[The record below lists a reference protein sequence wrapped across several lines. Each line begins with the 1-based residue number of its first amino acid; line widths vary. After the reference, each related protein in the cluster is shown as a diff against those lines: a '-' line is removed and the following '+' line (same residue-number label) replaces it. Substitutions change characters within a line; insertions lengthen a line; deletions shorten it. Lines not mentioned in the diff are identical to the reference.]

1 MAGVVSPSLA
11 GLNAVYATRTRLW
24 KSNRYGD
31 LLEVIADHRP
41 VTGTVSFNIAS
52 EITRRFTIELICP
65 DEFRPLTDWIIPEVT
80 LVDTRGHSETQFF
93 GHYSLMKPRVTIRP
107 GSAIGSF
114 EADDVTILLKQERL
128 NSSFVVNQ
136 GRDWGDA
143 ARQLAMAVGFR
154 ESQINLPNTGTTAP
168 KAFTFQPGTEL
179 LAAINTCYDKG
190 GWNKVVANG
199 RGILTTSKWK
209 SLEHPAVKTVYS
221 NRGPNVR
228 IIPPVQEMQPDW
240 SKLFNEVT
248 VRNISPDQ
256 PAIYHTA
263 RVTNASSPVHER
275 NIGRVIAREPVDDRE
290 VETAAQAKAKAE
302 EMILQSSS
310 YLRRVNLSAVIDMQA
325 EAYDVVQLDIHEG
338 KQHYTGKWF
347 RDEWTVRLSDGTAT
361 IDQVLRRAEEWG
373 DELSDWGIYHEGL
386 SEADQGWES
395 TIDGE

>member
-1 MAGVVSPSLA
+1 MSIASPSLS

-31 LLEVIADHRP
+31 LLSVISDDRP
-41 VTGTVSFNIAS
+41 ITGRVTFNIAS
-52 EITRRFTIELICP
+52 EITRRFTIEFVDP
-65 DEFRPLTDWIIPEVT
+65 AEFQPLTDWIIPEVT
-80 LVDTRGHSETQFF
+80 LVDTTGRATTQFL
-93 GHYSLMKPRVTIRP
+93 GHYSLVKPRVTLKP

-128 NSSFVVNQ
+128 NSGFTVAQ

-154 ESQINLPNTGTTAP
+154 ESQVNLPNTGVTAP
-168 KAFTFQPGTEL
+168 APFTFTPGTEL
-179 LAAINTCYDKG
+179 YAAINTCYDKA

-199 RGILTTSKWK
+199 RGVLTTSRWK

-221 NRGPNVR
+221 NRGPNVQ
-228 IIPPVQEMQPDW
+228 IIPPVYEMQPDW
-240 SKLFNEVT
+240 SMLFNEVT
-248 VRNISPDQ
+248 VRNINPDQ

-275 NIGRVIAREPVDDRE
+275 NIGRVIARDPVDDRE
-290 VETAAQAKAKAE
+290 IETQAQAKAKAE
-302 EMILQSSS
+302 ELMLRSSS
-310 YLRRVNLSAVIDMQA
+310 YLRRVRLLAVIDMQA
-325 EAYDVVQLDIHEG
+325 EAYDVVRLDIHEG

-347 RDEWTVRLSDGTAT
+347 RDEWTIHLSDGTAT
-361 IDQVLRRAEEWG
+361 IEQVLRRAEQWG
-373 DELSDWGIYHEGL
+373 DELSEWGVYHEGL